1 MHVSLRLHFFGG
13 DDEDFTKDVVLFPR
27 SVFLSFWKSL
37 LEVEAEADSALYL
50 QSNPS
55 NVVSLESKVTLTPA
69 FHTPSL
75 SLSSLST
82 LNAERLVCG
91 THLMGVPEISEK
103 GLLLSKPASLCQMV

>member
-55 NVVSLESKVTLTPA
+55 NVVSLESKVTPTPA

-82 LNAERLVCG
+82 LNAERLVC
-91 THLMGVPEISEK
+91 VERI
-103 GLLLSKPASLCQMV
+103 